1 MKNVYKKFGLQEEFN
16 EINKYY
22 NIDTNLDLN
31 DSENLKNIAITSIEG
46 HLNRGSI
53 LSNKILKAAL
63 NFTLF
68 FSDLINEC
76 EVEEFT
82 KVLNND
88 EDVFK
93 ILKGFTDRVSEGQ
106 ALNKSTENCVSLLE
120 KKHTINICLKL
131 FQDLT
136 SCISDYLTYIMKLI
150 NVRSV
155 IYSKKDYN
163 SRLVDK
169 INKLTGKNEY
179 LDKLLELTNRKLRN
193 KIGHGDIYYD
203 FKECVFRTNTQRTI
217 CSYKDFEESIFNS
230 FAFENGLMLSYQMLN
245 LLYLNEIETLKKYA
259 QRIDEI
265 S

>member
-1 MKNVYKKFGLQEEFN
+1 MKNVYKQFGLQEEFN
-16 EINKYY
+16 EINEYY

-31 DSENLKNIAITSIEG
+31 DSENIKNIAITSIEY
-46 HLNRGSI
+46 HLNNGSV
-53 LSNKILKAAL
+53 LSHKILKAAL

-76 EVEEFT
+76 DVEEFI
-82 KVLNND
+82 KVLGND
-88 EDVFK
+88 EDTFK
-93 ILKGFTDRVSEGQ
+93 TLKGFTDAFAETQ
-106 ALNKSTENCVSLLE
+106 ALNKSTKNCVTLFE
-120 KKHTINICLKL
+120 KKHTINICLKS

-136 SCISDYLTYIMKLI
+136 SCISEHLTYIMKLI
-150 NVRSV
+150 NVKNIV
-155 IYSKKDYN
+155 YSKKDYN

-179 LDKLLELTNRKLRN
+179 LDKLLELTDRKLRN

-203 FKECVFRTNTQRTI
+203 FEECVFKTKTQKTI
-217 CSYKDFEESIFNS
+217 CNYKDFQESNFNS
-230 FAFENGLMLSYQMLN
+230 FAFESGLMLSYQMLN